1 MLEPGRRLLNAAM
14 AVSVTSGP
22 PPSDQPEPVN
32 VFAIILFMVT
42 LFLAGAGFIL
52 FDYTFQVVKILTIVE
67 DLPSD
72 YDLAPA
78 YDVDVTGESEGED
91 GMPPHYRDDTD
102 AEHADASPTTP
113 KIAPGLF
120 LGGTPGKYITSSF
133 RQTIRYLRQEAGFF
147 SAWRGFSVNI
157 VYAIAASC
165 VNGIFRSMFP
175 FPFGKYIAGTLV
187 MLAVSPLS
195 LVHTHVVLAPPTK
208 ETWFGRLSRLPF
220 RSILHTLPAAFL
232 VAATGQL
239 TYALPDIMVKAFV
252 PARAFDDPTP
262 PADDNPYQ
270 SMLTPLQCLAIYS
283 VFLSVH
289 VLLFIPSMIIMYRV
303 QASVYSPTE
312 EAIIPFERTGAQSIV
327 RAWTSYTAEGRWR
340 LVRLYARVMPLVWL
354 AAFGV
359 GTVLFFEL
367 RWVMGDRGHVLDVIL
382 HQWLRNQNGRAP

>member
-1 MLEPGRRLLNAAM
+1 MLDLRRRAFDAVAM
-14 AVSVTSGP
+14 AVTSSP
-22 PPSDQPEPVN
+22 PPKDQPEPVN

-42 LFLAGAGFIL
+42 LFIAGAGFIL

-78 YDVDVTGESEGED
+78 YDPVDGESEGED

-102 AEHADASPTTP
+102 EHAEAPPTTP
-113 KIAPGLF
+113 KVAPGLY

-133 RQTIRYLRQEAGFF
+133 RHTIRYLRHEAGFF

-157 VYAIAASC
+157 VYAVAASC

-175 FPFGKYIAGTLV
+175 FPFGKYIAGVLV
-187 MLAVSPLS
+187 MLVVSPLS

-220 RSILHTLPAAFL
+220 RSILHTLPAALL
-232 VAATGQL
+232 VAVTGQL
-239 TYALPDIMVKAFV
+239 TYALPDLMVKAFV
-252 PARAFDDPTP
+252 PQHAFDDPTP
-262 PADDNPYQ
+262 PSSDNPYQ

-283 VFLSVH
+283 VFLASH
-289 VLLFIPSMIIMYRV
+289 VLLFIPSMIILYRV

-312 EAIIPFERTGAQSIV
+312 EAIIPFERTGALSIV
-327 RAWTSYTAEGRWR
+327 KAWTSYTSEGRWR

-354 AAFGV
+354 AAFAV